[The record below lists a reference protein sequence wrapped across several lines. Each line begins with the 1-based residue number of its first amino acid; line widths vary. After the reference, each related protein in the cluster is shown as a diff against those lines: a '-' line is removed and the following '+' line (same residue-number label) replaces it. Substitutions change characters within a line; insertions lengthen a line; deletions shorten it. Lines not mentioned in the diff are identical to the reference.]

1 MSPRSFQD
9 MSGHASEETP
19 FSESAHDFGSWNA
32 PKTFDESPTSFTSFS
47 LRRLVAKKISYKA
60 AIGFSLVGIIGLMFV
75 RTSPVGHL
83 GGLRPVGPYELQSVQ
98 EGETFFDNYNFYDGP
113 DSLGSA
119 GYNVYVSEE
128 RATEAG
134 IANVTK
140 ENVED
145 AVATSESGGS
155 VKKVEEFIYM
165 SSVPSE
171 GGPRESVRLEGKE
184 RYDRGLFILD
194 LRHMPA
200 GCGIWPAWWLTD
212 EANWPDNG
220 EIDIVEGVN
229 NQTVAKTA
237 LHTSDRCSMFAHVP
251 AWSKTGHWDW
261 ATGLPDTYTG
271 EMDFN
276 MSKPADDCWV
286 MAPHQWANQGCV
298 AVNSDEISLG
308 GPLNAAGGGIYALEW
323 DPDKE
328 HAIRSW
334 VFPSRGNVPPNLR
347 EAIQTANSKD
357 KSMRVVPDPN
367 EWGLP
372 YGYFAIGEGTGC
384 SADHLKNMRL
394 VFNLAFCGTVAGN
407 RFFMDCPAEAKLFE
421 EEDDPILSCNAFIK
435 SNPDALEEAY
445 WKIRGLY
452 VYERTWIK
460 PAPSQDEKQS

>member
-1 MSPRSFQD
+1 MLTTQNPDPAEANCRRRPFATPQAALKGIRAYFRIID
-9 MSGHASEETP
+9 LNQQRIATRWRKCLPEVFRICLATLLKRPP

-60 AIGFSLVGIIGLMFV
+60 AIGFSLVGIIGLMIV

-251 AWSKTGHWDW
+251 CVVQDRPLGLGHW
-261 ATGLPDTYTG
+261 
-271 EMDFN
+271 
-276 MSKPADDCWV
+276 
-286 MAPHQWANQGCV
+286 
-298 AVNSDEISLG
+298 
-308 GPLNAAGGGIYALEW
+308 
-323 DPDKE
+323 
-328 HAIRSW
+328 
-334 VFPSRGNVPPNLR
+334 
-347 EAIQTANSKD
+347 TA
-357 KSMRVVPDPN
+357 RY
-367 EWGLP
+367 L
-372 YGYFAIGEGTGC
+372 
-384 SADHLKNMRL
+384 
-394 VFNLAFCGTVAGN
+394 
-407 RFFMDCPAEAKLFE
+407 
-421 EEDDPILSCNAFIK
+421 
-435 SNPDALEEAY
+435 Y
-445 WKIRGLY
+445 W
-452 VYERTWIK
+452 
-460 PAPSQDEKQS
+460 